1 MANFSIHQ
9 RVQSFKYA
17 FQGLQHLWK
26 KEHNSRIHLLL
37 GLTATG
43 LGRFFQISRLEWIT
57 LIGCIGFVISTE
69 IFNTTI
75 EKTLDFMTLENH
87 KSIKIIKDLS
97 AAAVLISAMTSLI
110 IGILI
115 FYPKLIE
122 LWN

>member
-1 MANFSIHQ
+1 MANFSIYQ
-9 RVQSFKYA
+9 RVSSFKFA
-17 FQGLQHLWK
+17 IQGLQYLWK

-69 IFNTTI
+69 ILNTAI
-75 EKTLDFMTLENH
+75 EKTLDFMTLDH
-87 KSIKIIKDLS
+87 HTPIKIIKDLA
-97 AAAVLISAMTSLI
+97 AAAVLISAITSLL
-110 IGILI
+110 IGVLI